1 MLSASSDF
9 RNSVYAT
16 EREFKG
22 RATIEMDAY
31 NQIDGRAFS
40 FTTGFEEKINGDT
53 DLNPNIAK
61 YIGSQ
66 LTRLPSYT
74 GWSELTQGYYWNIQ
88 YADSSSQKITTS
100 VGGANSNMLF
110 SFNII
115 ELMER
120 QFGKYI
126 WGGATTLA
134 DKIAKAKTM
143 ITKYTAT
150 VNGYAVNPSRTTFTN
165 GVRYIRDWLNG
176 NTVNPNNYWNEVEA
190 WSGTLDRAKNVT
202 PTISSGTLANAAN
215 VNDGNESTY
224 GYEAS
229 GNGVAKYIQVDLGA
243 TYYDINAIKIFHY
256 YADGRTFHGTKTQ
269 YSPDGVTWYTVFDS
283 AVSGEYVETSSGK
296 MYTGTGTYGRE
307 FNFTVYD
314 VSTNAYATEVSHS
327 NSTFQTLTQIPSAP
341 NNVLDATGFVHFRAY
356 SNSTDA
362 SSESAIYVDYCTL
375 LIEGEMT
382 DVRVYDDDGIMAMNI
397 VEEMSI
403 LNETLPANQLDL
415 TLDNS
420 SGELDLVN
428 FANMSQVI
436 ASKPVIKTEL
446 GIVTA
451 KVDAQDVTSN
461 YSNKI
466 KASLEE
472 NPNTAWYVSGGTT
485 VQISPY
491 DTLTEFTQSAY
502 DSLALNDGQVIT
514 ISTTAATS
522 GKMAEYMFTFD
533 VLSILE
539 NQFGTSIWR
548 GKTDLADKVAIARVW
563 VESVD
568 WNIWCK
574 ATSPTGNN
582 VTISRWNLTSWYGG
596 WKYTNADITN
606 YPIGSSTAY
615 NFIDDNGKSHVL
627 IQSDPSDAV
636 TSSTISCE
644 YVEIILTVKDL
655 NLVEWFP
662 SGVFFLTDWKNDVT
676 NKIISMTC
684 NDYFAMLSDI
694 SYTPTASTNLKT
706 IAAEVLTIGG
716 VPTSKQIIDNSL
728 SNITVNNFPD
738 RIACRDA
745 LQHIGIASR
754 SAVFQ
759 DREGNVVIEPFST
772 IDEVTNYVV
781 YPSTQNVLFGYPG
794 TGTYALN
801 STGGGMKY
809 LDFEQMYEA
818 PQVSLEKSIYQLV
831 INIYSTVGADP
842 TEQVY
847 TNADINGVGGQ
858 SFTIDNPLIKD
869 VATADKIA
877 DWYIREM
884 NYNMLF
890 SVNWRQNPIL
900 ECADV
905 ILIEDSFGT
914 EKQSRIIRQEF
925 TYDGSLSGITESRGG
940 V

>member
-1 MLSASSDF
+1 MLNSSSDYK
-9 RNSVYAT
+9 NSVYAT

-22 RATIEMDAY
+22 RATIEMDAF

-40 FTTGFEEKINGDT
+40 FTTGFENKITGET
-53 DLNPNIAK
+53 SVNPNIAK
-61 YIGSQ
+61 YVSST

-74 GWSELTQGYYWNIQ
+74 GWAELTQGYYWNVQ
-88 YADSSSQKITTS
+88 YDDTSSQKITTS
-100 VGGANSNMLF
+100 VGGANANMLF

-115 ELMER
+115 ELIER

-126 WGGATTLA
+126 WGDATTLA

-176 NTVNPNNYWNEVEA
+176 NTVNANNYWNEIEA

-202 PTISSGTLANAAN
+202 PTISSGTLTNAAN
-215 VNDGNESTY
+215 INDGNESTY

-243 TYYDINAIKIFHY
+243 TYYDVNAIKVFHY
-256 YADGRTFHGTKTQ
+256 YLDGRTFHGTKTQ
-269 YSPDGVTWYTVFDS
+269 YSPDGVTWYTLYDS
-283 AVSGEYVETSSGK
+283 AVSGEYVETSTGK
-296 MYTGTGTYGRE
+296 VYTGTGTYGRE

-314 VSTNAYATEVSHS
+314 VTTNAYATEVSHT
-327 NSTFQTLTQIPSAP
+327 NSTFQTLTRIPGAP

-356 SNSTDA
+356 SNTTDA
-362 SSESAIYVDYCTL
+362 SSESAIYIDYCSL
-375 LIEGEMT
+375 LIEGVMN
-382 DVRVYDDDGIMAMNI
+382 DVRIYDDDGIMTMNI

-428 FANMSQVI
+428 FANMQQVI

-451 KVDAQDVTSN
+451 KIDAQDVTSN
-461 YSNKI
+461 FVNKI
-466 KASLEE
+466 RASNVE
-472 NPNTAWYVSGGTT
+472 NPNGAWYVSGGSTT
-485 VQISPY
+485 QLTPTS
-491 DTLTEFTQSAY
+491 TMTEFSQSAY
-502 DSLALNDGQVIT
+502 DSLELNDGNVIT

-522 GKMAEYMFTFD
+522 GLMAQYLFTFD
-533 VLSILE
+533 VLEILE
-539 NQFGTSIWR
+539 NKFGKAIWR
-548 GKTDLADKVAIARVW
+548 GKTALADKVAVARVW
-563 VESVD
+563 VDTVD

-574 ATSPTGNN
+574 STSPTGNN
-582 VTISRWNLTSWYGG
+582 VTISRWNLTSWYGA

-615 NFIDDNGKSHVL
+615 NFIDDNGKSHIL

-644 YVEIILTVKDL
+644 YIEIVLTVKDL

-662 SGVFFLTDWKNDVT
+662 TGVFFLTDWKNDVT
-676 NKIISMTC
+676 NKIITMTC

-694 SYTPTASTNLKT
+694 SYTPTTTTNLKT
-706 IAAEVLTIGG
+706 MAAEVLTVGG
-716 VPTSKQIIDNSL
+716 VPTAKQIIDDSL
-728 SNITVNNFPD
+728 SAITVNPFSD

-754 SAVFQ
+754 SAVYQ

-772 IDEVTNYVV
+772 IDQVSNYIV
-781 YPSTQNVLFGYPG
+781 YPTTQNALFGYPG
-794 TGTYALN
+794 SGTYALN
-801 STGGGMKY
+801 STGEGMKY
-809 LDFEQMYEA
+809 LDFDQMYEA
-818 PQVSLEKSIYQLV
+818 PQVSLEKSIYQV
-831 INIYSTVGADP
+831 IINVYTTVGAEP
-842 TEQVY
+842 TEHVY
-847 TNADINGVGGQ
+847 TNASLDGIGGQ

-905 ILIEDSFGT
+905 ILVEDSFGT

-925 TYDGSLSGITESRGG
+925 QYDGSLSGITESRGG